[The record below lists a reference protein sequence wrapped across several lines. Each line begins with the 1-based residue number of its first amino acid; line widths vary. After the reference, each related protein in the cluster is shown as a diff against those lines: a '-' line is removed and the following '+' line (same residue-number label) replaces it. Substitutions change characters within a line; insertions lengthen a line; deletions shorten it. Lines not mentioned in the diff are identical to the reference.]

1 MNKTVIRLFKSA
13 VGKYDGYSEKAL
25 QYGIIMPKCEDE
37 LVDYAIKTYGKDGE
51 LFNSAFH
58 KSFDTVKNTDEL
70 TLLIQQCLH
79 YLTTYGTN
87 FTSPYVY
94 IPTEEL
100 EVPNLDIDKIRF
112 VNITAITEEQLKDKI
127 VSLCNVTLKQETVN
141 DVVALIK
148 NYQFYD
154 IVNSI
159 TNKEVKCQLCR
170 VLNVVPSD
178 PNEMLRYMI
187 YLATGSTL
195 KIKNQPTITIIRRFM
210 NYSRYQDEVN
220 EALKLYV
227 STEGYEKLASI
238 FITNK
243 DLFLAFKNSDNA
255 RIMNKLN
262 KLGKKPNIKATHTP
276 KVTDVVTNTDYP
288 INYDLLGRT
297 VEKMPVFK
305 HMALLNALNYASAS
319 PEYMEYKIRNGRT
332 FYTEAKPKDISE
344 IIRRRNYLYC
354 GIIKRVFEKV
364 ADKTYFIPNG
374 VDYVLPTSEKQFIG
388 DIPNK
393 SKVTLTNNDAL
404 IVAIAWETECDLDL
418 SIIDERGFKV
428 GWNGVYKTNS
438 ARTLF
443 SGDMTHLEDGRACE
457 AVFVDADSYKGS
469 VYVNLY
475 SNRSGSDVPFKLI
488 IAKAD
493 KSAETLEENYLIDPN
508 DVLVTVN
515 LKCSNTERGM
525 TIGTFNVDGDTTT
538 FAFDLDKNGSS
549 MVSRHSEVDD
559 MRLAVNSLKDE
570 IGLTLRDFLVNC
582 GANVVDT
589 EPIEGE
595 YVDLSLENISK
606 ETLLE
611 IFLDK

>member
-1 MNKTVIRLFKSA
+1 MNKTAIRLFKSI

-25 QYGIIMPKCEDE
+25 QYGIIMPNCESE
-37 LVDYAIKTYGKDGE
+37 LVDYAIKLYGKDGE

-94 IPTEEL
+94 IPAEEL
-100 EVPNLDIDKIRF
+100 EVPNIDVDKIRF

-127 VSLCNVTLKQETVN
+127 ASLCNIALKQETVN
-141 DVVALIK
+141 DVVSLIK
-148 NYQFYD
+148 NYKFYD

-159 TNKEVKCQLCR
+159 VNKEVKCQLCK

-187 YLATGSTL
+187 YLVTNTTL
-195 KIKNQPTITIIRRFM
+195 KIKNQPTIKIIRCLM
-210 NYSRYQDEVN
+210 SYPIHQVEVN

-262 KLGKKPNIKATHTP
+262 KLGKKVRVPYVSNLL
-276 KVTDVVTNTDYP
+276 DNVTNTNVVLDY
-288 INYDLLGRT
+288 NAYGSLLD
-297 VEKMPVFK
+297 KLPVFK
-305 HMALLNALNYASAS
+305 HMALLNTLNYISAS

-332 FYTEAKPKDISE
+332 FYAKAKPKNIKE
-344 IIRRRNYLYC
+344 IIRRRNYTYAKLANRTLDK
-354 GIIKRVFEKV
+354 IKNKV
-364 ADKTYFIPNG
+364 YYIPNN
-374 VDYVLPTSEKQFIG
+374 VEYMLPTSEKQFIG

-393 SKVTLTNNDAL
+393 SRVTLTNNDAL

-418 SIIDERGFKV
+418 SIINKSGHKV
-428 GWNGVYKTNS
+428 GWNGDYKANES
-438 ARTLF
+438 RTLF
-443 SGDMTHLEDGRACE
+443 SGDMTHLENGRACE
-457 AVFVDADSYKGS
+457 AMFIDADNYKGS

-475 SNRSGSDVPFKLI
+475 SNRSGVDIPFKLI

-493 KSAETLEENYLIDPN
+493 KSAERLERNYLIDPN
-508 DVLVTVN
+508 DVLAIVN
-515 LKCSNTERGM
+515 LKCSNAERSM

-538 FAFDLDKNGSS
+538 FTFDLDKNGSG

-570 IGLTLRDFLVNC
+570 IGLTLRDFLANC
-582 GANVVDT
+582 GATVVDT
-589 EPIEGE
+589 EPTEGE
-595 YVDLSLENISK
+595 FVDLSLENISK